1 MQEPND
7 LNQRITD
14 LAAFLDPIAFELDQD
29 RSLAKRRNAAWREAS
44 NRIRQ
49 ATVL

>member
-1 MQEPND
+1 MQKPND
-7 LNQRITD
+7 LDQRIAD

-29 RSLAKRRNAAWREAS
+29 RSLAKWRNAAWGEAS

-49 ATVL
+49 TTAL